1 MKPHEIISEL
11 QLETKLK
18 INLKKQDSTPPPSEF
33 VDAPIIN
40 ELPFAVECKVKSY
53 DAENWKLIG
62 EIVNVSLDESILGE
76 NGKLSFEKF
85 HPIAFDWMNKI
96 YLDIGKKV
104 GNAYRDCL
112 ELKWTKKEH
121 PNDKYISYR
130 KIKNN

>member
-33 VDAPIIN
+33 VGAPIIN

-76 NGKLSFEKF
+76 NGKVSFEKF

-104 GNAYRDCL
+104 GNAYRDGL
-112 ELKWTKKEH
+112 ELK
-121 PNDKYISYR
+121 
-130 KIKNN
+130 

>member
-33 VDAPIIN
+33 VGAPIIN

-76 NGKLSFEKF
+76 NGKVSFEKF

-104 GNAYRDCL
+104 GNAYRDGL